1 MDGKLIIMKIQEI
14 KQSKEAL
21 ELYITWSNFH
31 MNGTMCRRL
40 VLQKHSTPHIVSE
53 DYEILKDGKWILP
66 SQ

>member
-1 MDGKLIIMKIQEI
+1 MNGELVIMKINEI
-14 KQSKEAL
+14 KQLNKEL
-21 ELYITWSNFH
+21 KLYMTWSSFH
-31 MNGTMCRRL
+31 MDNEMCRRL